1 VIFGVLFGCPRGV
14 SEEGGQFVFALCN
27 LGEFIGVLQG
37 MIGELRVSLRTI
49 GGLRV
54 KRPIKVALRLNPL
67 GTCSQGET
75 RVAAGEEQAVVG
87 VMGCV
92 QGARVWVVMG

>member
-27 LGEFIGVLQG
+27 LGEFIGVLHG

-67 GTCSQGET
+67 GT
-75 RVAAGEEQAVVG
+75 
-87 VMGCV
+87 
-92 QGARVWVVMG
+92 ARKERREWLLARGRLWSE